1 MFPPEAGLTKES
13 GGRRSGFLE
22 GSAVN
27 HSLCESQSGDACCSR
42 APPPVMGLVGGPL
55 LRCCSAA
62 TFVDA
67 WQQLVAASRGGG
79 GGGIGWRLG
88 PKAGDGGTVRGSGG
102 GLRVGE
108 PSLVSGAPMGAAPRS
123 ERGRMPTS
131 TPVPAPLRYGVKG
144 AGESAL
150 ERADSGVSV

>member
-1 MFPPEAGLTKES
+1 MHVV
-13 GGRRSGFLE
+13 GGAF
-22 GSAVN
+22 
-27 HSLCESQSGDACCSR
+27 GDAGVCAACAR
-42 APPPVMGLVGGPL
+42 AFLGG
-55 LRCCSAA
+55 A
-62 TFVDA
+62 FG
-67 WQQLVAASRGGG
+67 VAARE
-79 GGGIGWRLG
+79 R
-88 PKAGDGGTVRGSGG
+88 VVCGSGG

-108 PSLVSGAPMGAAPRS
+108 PSLVSSAPMGAAPRS